1 MKFVRYQIRKEK
13 SFGIWEGEE
22 VKEISGS
29 IFGKFLET
37 GKKYELS
44 KVRLLAPVEPTKI
57 LCVGLNYRDHIEE
70 LGKSIPQ
77 LPSHFIKPLTCLI
90 GPDDPIV
97 YPRVGKYVSYE
108 GELAVVIKDQIKD
121 IAEEEALKHV
131 LGYTCFNDV
140 TERTLADIQGQLTRA
155 KGFDTFGPCGP
166 CITTGLDPFN
176 VTVRTY
182 LNGTLMQEGNT
193 GSFVFPISY
202 LISYLSQCMTL
213 FPGDIISTGTPK
225 GVAAMK
231 PGDVVEVKIDEIGTL
246 RNPIK
251 SWQ

>member
-1 MKFVRYQIRKEK
+1 MKFVRYQLKKKK
-13 SFGIWEGEE
+13 SYGIWEGEE

-37 GKKYELS
+37 GKKYKLS
-44 KVRLLAPVEPTKI
+44 EVRLLAPVEPTKL
-57 LCVGLNYRDHIEE
+57 LCVGLNYRPHIEE

-77 LPSHFIKPLTCLI
+77 LPSHFLKPLTCLI

-193 GSFVFPISY
+193 GSFVFSIPY

-225 GVAAMK
+225 GIAAMK

-246 RNPIK
+246 PNPIK